1 MCQHLTI
8 AGVTAATAECQALV
22 TVQRKEE
29 FYVHVDFFI
38 LKPYEFVSY
47 ENFMDSLG
55 VMSLGKR

>member
-29 FYVHVDFFI
+29 FYVHVDF
-38 LKPYEFVSY
+38 LS
-47 ENFMDSLG
+47 
-55 VMSLGKR
+55 